1 MKIYAEVNLVT
12 LLRLVKF
19 TELNISEFW
28 FLNFQA
34 CDWKKDLKLN
44 ANLKKAYFSDIAQ
57 KKWLTSL
64 EAQIS
69 AFFRVKDHKRLVL
82 NTIFC
87 CFWDFWN
94 IFNHITGV

>member
-1 MKIYAEVNLVT
+1 MK
-12 LLRLVKF
+12 LRCWIF
-19 TELNISEFW
+19 D
-28 FLNFQA
+28 QA
-34 CDWKKDLKLN
+34 CDWKKNLKLT
-44 ANLKKAYFSDIAQ
+44 ANLKKAYFSDFAQ

-69 AFFRVKDHKRLVL
+69 AFFEVKDHKKLVL

-87 CFWDFWN
+87 CFCDFCI